1 MVADGTCENN
11 IDLLKLEEEREAILL
26 EAYNKLATIFNFF

>member
-11 IDLLKLEEEREAILL
+11 FELLKEEERETILL
-26 EAYNKLATIFNFF
+26 DACNKLATIL